1 MATCDN
7 ISLTPQGVKVYT
19 AIVCIE
25 LVANIREKKCS
36 GMRSLQTGGALK
48 GFIGRVDLSS
58 ALRKMIELKHKRQLD
73 SQQVEHH
80 KQEKGRPRFAHG
92 SRR

>member
-1 MATCDN
+1 MATCEN
-7 ISLTPQGVKVYT
+7 ILLTPQGEKVYT

-25 LVANIREKKCS
+25 LLANISEKKCS

-58 ALRKMIELKHKRQLD
+58 ALRKMIELKHKRELD

-80 KQEKGRPRFAHG
+80 K
-92 SRR
+92 